1 MDFDILDIQERI
13 LVNDINYRLALR
25 EIGINKKMLEHNLDG
40 KQRQLVDLIIEH
52 KDFVKS
58 IVSKTSFEE
67 GFKLGVKL
75 VNEIN
80 RQLPS
85 EKNNK

>member
-1 MDFDILDIQERI
+1 MDFDIVDIQERI
-13 LVNDINYRLALR
+13 LINDINYRLALR
-25 EIGINKKMLEHNLDG
+25 EVGINKKMLENNLDE
-40 KQRQLVDLIIEH
+40 KQRQLLDLIIEH

-58 IVSKTSFEE
+58 IVAKTSFEE

-75 VNEIN
+75 LNEIN

-85 EKNNK
+85 EKNTK